1 METLRREQPFRVAE
15 MWGQGEMKLK
25 KTSWAPEGTRP
36 LLLGHSF
43 LHPVLGKCQA
53 WVWLGSVV
61 VVDLP
66 SGKAAEAKT

>member
-15 MWGQGEMKLK
+15 MWGQGGDEAEKA
-25 KTSWAPEGTRP
+25 SWAPEGTRP
-36 LLLGHSF
+36 LRLVLFSTS
-43 LHPVLGKCQA
+43 VLGKCQA